1 MILLQTAVRATIKT
15 QYHFDFTM
23 EYTSHRPKQ
32 CPGGEIKEN
41 SCERKYSEWPV
52 LV

>member
-1 MILLQTAVRATIKT
+1 MLFVALAWCYYKN
-15 QYHFDFTM
+15 QYHFTM

-41 SCERKYSEWPV
+41 SCERKDSEWPV

>member
-15 QYHFDFTM
+15 QYHFTM

-32 CPGGEIKEN
+32 CPRGEIKEN
-41 SCERKYSEWPV
+41 SCERKDSEWPV